1 MKNYTFG
8 ILSISLLLSSGFL
21 IDCYYEITKPQE
33 RNSST
38 KIIVTNNETLSDTC
52 IGLEKVGI
60 AKNYI
65 YARVAIQYLK
75 LIGYKSTPGE
85 YKIGKKYTL
94 LDAIKKLCSG
104 DVIVHNIVIF
114 RGQTKVSII
123 DMLNKRNDLL
133 GEITVDLSEG
143 DILAGKYEFVHP
155 TTKNDI
161 IVQMKKSKQ
170 QILNDLW
177 KTRTSE
183 CILNSSEEV
192 ICLASIVAR
201 EAMKVNDIK
210 FVASVFLNRLKANM
224 RLQSCAVSIYYLT
237 NGTFDGIRHLK
248 LKDRFVDIPG
258 NTYKNVG
265 LPPKPICSPSVIDIE
280 AVTNPIKS
288 SYFYFSSNPDSP
300 DLHFSNTHDEHCAYK
315 RKFKKVWEK
324 IR

>member
-21 IDCYYEITKPQE
+21 IDCCYEITRQQE
-33 RNSST
+33 KSYST
-38 KIIVTNNETLSDTC
+38 KVIVTNNETSSDIC

-60 AKNYI
+60 AKSSI
-65 YARVAIQYLK
+65 YARIAIEYLK
-75 LIGYKSTPGE
+75 LIGYRLAPGE
-85 YKIGKKYTL
+85 YKIAKKYTL
-94 LDAIKKLCSG
+94 LEAIKKLCSG

-114 RGQTKVSII
+114 RGQTKVSIV

-161 IVQMKKSKQ
+161 ILQMKKSKQ

-177 KTRTSE
+177 ESRTSG
-183 CILNSSEEV
+183 CILNNAEEA
-192 ICLASIVAR
+192 ICLASIIAR
-201 EAMKVNDIK
+201 EAMKIDDIK
-210 FVASVFLNRLKANM
+210 FVASVFLNRLRTGM
-224 RLQSCAVSIYYLT
+224 RLQSCAVSIYHMT
-237 NGTFDGIRHLK
+237 NGTFEGIRHLK
-248 LKDRFVDIPG
+248 LNDRFVDIPG

-265 LPPKPICSPSVIDIE
+265 LPPKPICSPSIIDIE

-288 SYFYFSSNPDSP
+288 SYFYFASNPDSA

-315 RKFKKVWEK
+315 KKFKKAWEK

>member
-21 IDCYYEITKPQE
+21 IDCYYEITRQQE
-33 RNSST
+33 KNYST
-38 KIIVTNNETLSDTC
+38 KVIVTNNETLSDTC

-60 AKNYI
+60 AKSSI
-65 YARVAIQYLK
+65 YARIAIEYLK
-75 LIGYKSTPGE
+75 LIGYKLAPGE
-85 YKIGKKYTL
+85 YKIAKKYTL
-94 LDAIKKLCSG
+94 LEAIKKLCSG

-114 RGQTKVSII
+114 RGQTKVSIV

-155 TTKNDI
+155 TTKNAI
-161 IVQMKKSKQ
+161 ILQMKKSKQ

-177 KTRTSE
+177 EARASG
-183 CILNSSEEV
+183 CILNNAEEAV
-192 ICLASIVAR
+192 CLASIVAR
-201 EAMKVNDIK
+201 EAMKIDDIK
-210 FVASVFLNRLKANM
+210 FVASVFLNRLKTGM

-248 LKDRFVDIPG
+248 LNDRFVDIPG
-258 NTYKNVG
+258 NTYKNGG
-265 LPPKPICSPSVIDIE
+265 LPPEPICSPSVIDIE

-288 SYFYFSSNPDSP
+288 SYFYFASNPDSA

-315 RKFKKVWEK
+315 RKFKKAWKK